1 MYFAGNLCV
10 PALEIAVLELDHA
23 HEPAVFPVVL
33 GRETFARV
41 KPGTYVA
48 LAAVEF
54 IVGSALFIV
63 TVTDLVTEL

>member
-1 MYFAGNLCV
+1 M
-10 PALEIAVLELDHA
+10 LELDHA

-54 IVGSALFIV
+54 IVGSALFTV